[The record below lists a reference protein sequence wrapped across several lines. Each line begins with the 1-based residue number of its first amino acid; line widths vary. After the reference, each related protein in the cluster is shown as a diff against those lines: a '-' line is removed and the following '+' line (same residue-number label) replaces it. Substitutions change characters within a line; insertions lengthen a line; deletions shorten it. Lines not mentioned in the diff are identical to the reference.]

1 MMSQACLLL
10 SVTKVRSAIK
20 KALRVLQTKGD
31 RTPRGNCAI
40 ARESRKLL
48 TLFNKL

>member
-1 MMSQACLLL
+1 MSQACLLL
-10 SVTKVRSAIK
+10 MSVTKVRSAIK
-20 KALRVLQTKGD
+20 KALRVVQKKGD

-48 TLFNKL
+48 TLLNKL